1 MSARFSCNSFA
12 EIDWSNYQQNFVNAL
27 RQEIHDV
34 SKEYLLSVDENNYKS
49 YLIEK
54 YSLEALEVFRD
65 SERIV
70 PEQKGSH
77 TEMISVGLDIVKFI
91 FSKCSIT
98 SVAPL
103 DYSKLNRIH
112 GR

>member
-54 YSLEALEVFRD
+54 YSLAFD
-65 SERIV
+65 SADVYADGSRVDPDHAGHYWNRAIDER
-70 PEQKGSH
+70 SL
-77 TEMISVGLDIVKFI
+77 MIDDRL
-91 FSKCSIT
+91 
-98 SVAPL
+98 PQ
-103 DYSKLNRIH
+103 
-112 GR
+112 